1 MIIESEGLICALL
14 FIVLWHLTHFLIL
27 GVSSQRRKSRKAHF
41 GAPSSIRRKMMSC
54 HLSKDLRTKYNVRS
68 VPVRKGDTVIIKS
81 GCSKLGGKG

>member
-1 MIIESEGLICALL
+1 
-14 FIVLWHLTHFLIL
+14 
-27 GVSSQRRKSRKAHF
+27 
-41 GAPSSIRRKMMSC
+41 MMSC